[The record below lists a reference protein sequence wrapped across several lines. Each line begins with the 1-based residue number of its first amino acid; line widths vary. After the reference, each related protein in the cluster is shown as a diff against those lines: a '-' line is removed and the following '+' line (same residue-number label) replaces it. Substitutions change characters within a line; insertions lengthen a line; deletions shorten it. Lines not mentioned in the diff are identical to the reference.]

1 MSNEK
6 TLYLHIGCGKTGSS
20 ALQVWLNHQADAL
33 RGLGVDYP
41 SFGRG
46 KLDPYAIT
54 SGNGKKLIDAVA
66 AGEAAPLL
74 GELAKSPCRK
84 VFLSSEAFQGLTEEN
99 LRQLKAQAA
108 TAGLRVAII
117 VYVRDVYDVVYSA
130 YQQLIKRHL
139 GGQTFREY
147 GLKREKIQQ
156 FEVVAAY
163 ARTFEDLHVY
173 HYDSERERGLEK
185 AMLEALGLDP
195 AKVPPMP
202 DAKVNRSLDV
212 EESELL
218 RLVNQRY
225 VQHCPTGPNTFSAR
239 ISDALIYADPEHETE
254 ILLDDKVLR
263 HLEVLCRPAVDHLN
277 SRYLRKTPMTIFDP
291 TGKKI
296 VRELPTIRSIY
307 GTTIDSIIRFMAGH
321 GEGRKA
327 PDGAGQREGAGHRPQ
342 RPGAARQPGA
352 AAAAAA
358 RPHGGAGTAERVGGG
373 GGAGGGEPLAC
384 TDPRVINALRDEAI
398 RLEKK
403 DLPKALALMTAAAAL
418 RPNGAAIKKKLEEYQ
433 AMIH

>member
-20 ALQVWLNHQADAL
+20 ALQVWLNHQAEVL

-41 SFGRG
+41 TFGRG
-46 KLDPYAIT
+46 KLDTYAIT
-54 SGNGKKLIDAVA
+54 SGNGKKLIDAVV
-66 AGEAAPLL
+66 AGEAAPFLA
-74 GELAKSPCRK
+74 ELAKSPSRK
-84 VFLSSEAFQGLTEEN
+84 IFLSSEAFQSLSEEN
-99 LRQLKAQAA
+99 LRDLKAQAA
-108 TAGLRVAII
+108 SAGLRVAII

-163 ARTFEDLHVY
+163 ARTFEDIHVF

-185 AMLEALGLDP
+185 AMLEALGLNP
-195 AKVPPMP
+195 AKVPAMP

-225 VQHCPTGPNTFSAR
+225 VQHCPAGPNTFSAR

-263 HLEVLCRPAVDHLN
+263 HLEVLCRPAIDQLN

-296 VRELPTIRSIY
+296 VRELPAIRDIY
-307 GTTIDSIIRFMAGH
+307 GTVIDSIIKFMATH
-321 GEGRKA
+321 GEVRKG
-327 PDGAGQREGAGHRPQ
+327 PEGAAPAAGGHRPL
-342 RPGAARQPGA
+342 RPGAAARQA
-352 AAAAAA
+352 AAAAGGGAHGAA
-358 RPHGGAGTAERVGGG
+358 GGAGGGGGGG
-373 GGAGGGEPLAC
+373 GGAAGEPLAC
-384 TDPRVINALRDEAI
+384 TDPRVANALRDEAI
-398 RLEKK
+398 RIEKK
-403 DLPKALALMTAAAAL
+403 DLAKALALMTAAAAL